1 MTIKRRFYNYLW
13 LLILSV
19 IVPYLITVILT
30 IYTGD
35 RLAGMKMSV
44 VPGVLL
50 VHLIFGAFF
59 IKKNLIHKTL
69 LMILF
74 SIFIMGLVWVF
85 VVNQTLVKTNFDI
98 YGFWDLSLTNF
109 IIGLIVWELFYQIN
123 IKVSK

>member
-30 IYTGD
+30 IFTGD
-35 RLAGMKMSV
+35 RVSGMKMSV

-98 YGFWDLSLTNF
+98 YGFWDLSFTNF
-109 IIGLIVWELFYQIN
+109 VIGVVVWELFYQIN
-123 IKVSK
+123 MKISK

>member
-1 MTIKRRFYNYLW
+1 MAFDTFCYCTL
-13 LLILSV
+13 
-19 IVPYLITVILT
+19 LITVILT
-30 IYTGD
+30 IFTGD
-35 RLAGMKMSV
+35 RVSGMKMSV

-69 LMILF
+69 LIILF
-74 SIFIMGLVWVF
+74 PTFIMGLACF
-85 VVNQTLVKTNFDI
+85 FIVNQTLVKTNFDI

-123 IKVSK
+123 MKVSE

>member
-30 IYTGD
+30 IFTGD
-35 RLAGMKMSV
+35 RVSGMKMSV

-69 LMILF
+69 LIILF
-74 SIFIMGLVWVF
+74 STFIMGLVWVF
-85 VVNQTLVKTNFDI
+85 VVNQTLVKINFDI
-98 YGFWDLSLTNF
+98 YGFWDLSFTNF
-109 IIGLIVWELFYQIN
+109 VIGVVVWELFYQIN
-123 IKVSK
+123 MTISK